1 MHGQIFC
8 SQSSSSIRTYLPW
21 ICTSLAIGYAAYLHY
36 RSRCNRKRIQ
46 MNLDKKHARSC
57 EVNIDDIDR
66 NPIESSLKPDNNIEV
81 VRGEINL
88 DDYEEY
94 LIEIDEESD
103 ADNDVDQKEE
113 NLENLELNDND
124 DQLEM
129 KPTTCPNDDN
139 NIVKEVK
146 FDDAIVTILPEP
158 ETIKE
163 RRESFVS
170 QMNAIH
176 ESNIE
181 PNSFRQQQQLAQ
193 PLIKRKRYSL
203 KGDIDDLA
211 FDIFCFDEMP
221 IIRQEF
227 NSKIHVDDDDDDLNE
242 EILDELLRRWR
253 HLSADLK
260 DEYHSKATLLIIS
273 FDFLPFKKDT
283 TEKKISYCRCWKSKT
298 FPLCDGEHKCH
309 NQSDQPTLG
318 GSGAGGGSSSATGSN
333 GSDDFDD
340 QLVKID
346 SSAAGS
352 SLSSSNNNN
361 TTTTPIR
368 SSNVNVNNN
377 NNLSDEQLSSLEM
390 IDDDN
395 NFTTFNNDKQQQP
408 KQ

>member
-66 NPIESSLKPDNNIEV
+66 N
-81 VRGEINL
+81 
-88 DDYEEY
+88 
-94 LIEIDEESD
+94 
-103 ADNDVDQKEE
+103 
-113 NLENLELNDND
+113 
-124 DQLEM
+124 
-129 KPTTCPNDDN
+129 
-139 NIVKEVK
+139 
-146 FDDAIVTILPEP
+146 
-158 ETIKE
+158 
-163 RRESFVS
+163 
-170 QMNAIH
+170 
-176 ESNIE
+176 
-181 PNSFRQQQQLAQ
+181 
-193 PLIKRKRYSL
+193 
-203 KGDIDDLA
+203 
-211 FDIFCFDEMP
+211 
-221 IIRQEF
+221 
-227 NSKIHVDDDDDDLNE
+227 
-242 EILDELLRRWR
+242 
-253 HLSADLK
+253 
-260 DEYHSKATLLIIS
+260 
-273 FDFLPFKKDT
+273 T

-309 NQSDQPTLG
+309 NRENDDSVGPLNLVWRDNDDQSNIGSTAATAAAAIATDAARTTSQSPTAIINDPDMDIKSIDSLEESDQPTLG